1 MWVAVTSPGT
11 DVDAAE
17 RGMGALGLTFGNMAE
32 QEKKVENYRRIIQS
46 CDPVGE
52 FVNEQVATVN
62 FLYCH
67 EDEAQGVATG
77 QRFAQTFG
85 YMAAQLVSAREAF
98 PSRSYASFGLL
109 PQVRRQSTAPGEQ
122 PGVPPGLCIGDPKR
136 IIGALKSWESTGTTG
151 VNFLLNVIETIPQ
164 DEVLASLRLFGEEV
178 MPHFKEAPDA
188 NIRNARA

>member
-1 MWVAVTSPGT
+1 
-11 DVDAAE
+11 
-17 RGMGALGLTFGNMAE
+17 MAE

-122 PGVPPGLCIGDPKR
+122 PGVPRVHRLHVVDGELRSLI
-136 IIGALKSWESTGTTG
+136 
-151 VNFLLNVIETIPQ
+151 
-164 DEVLASLRLFGEEV
+164 VLAPRRS
-178 MPHFKEAPDA
+178 PHSKRDLPVG
-188 NIRNARA
+188 